1 MKQSR
6 IQSGQT
12 FMRRFKKDNVELA
25 KQVVLFTCVAIVAAI
40 DCAYLVLA
48 VYEKV
53 TLLTFQEELAIST
66 IVLVLVLNIGQI
78 VTYC

>member
-1 MKQSR
+1 M
-6 IQSGQT
+6 
-12 FMRRFKKDNVELA
+12 
-25 KQVVLFTCVAIVAAI
+25 VLFTCVAIVAAI

-48 VYEKV
+48 AYEKV